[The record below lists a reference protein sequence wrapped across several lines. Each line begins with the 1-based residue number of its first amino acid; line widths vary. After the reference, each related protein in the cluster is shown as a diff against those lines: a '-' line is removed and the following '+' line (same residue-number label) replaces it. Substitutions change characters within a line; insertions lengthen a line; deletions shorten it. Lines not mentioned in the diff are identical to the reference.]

1 MCGIAGAITKSL
13 IDIKIVESI
22 IRSQY
27 LRGPDNSNIQNFDL
41 GGFNCILGHNR
52 LSIIDTTQASN
63 QPFWDEMKENVLIF
77 NGEIYN
83 FIELRLEL
91 SSLGYKFHTNG
102 DTEVLLAALKVWGDL
117 ALNKL
122 NGMFAF
128 CYINIK
134 DQTALIARD
143 RFGKKPLYYFSS
155 QTQFLFAST
164 PTELARCL
172 SSTPNFDYL
181 QNGLDYWIY
190 ESDSKNTQYSNI
202 YSLLGGQYIKVE
214 LNFSKININI
224 IPYYSLENS
233 IKESPLYL
241 EKDFNRAKNGIK
253 DLFVDSVKLRLQSD
267 VPVAI
272 SLSGGLDSASIAAVA
287 KSFSPNIQGVTLGNP
302 KFLKSEGPVVERLSK
317 YLDIKINYVNPENKW
332 EIIDAFEK
340 CMEAQDSPLLGLSY
354 LAEFLVYKKAHDLGF
369 KVMLGGQGGDE
380 VFMGYRKYHYFAFR
394 DDVSNFRLINAFS
407 RFISLGMIA
416 KRDFNSIR
424 LLLPSM
430 LRYLDRNGL
439 NSILK
444 FPSSFQENIGFD
456 IDGREF
462 WMRQVIDVKRISIPI
477 QLKSEDRNSMAN
489 SIETRAPFLDYR
501 LVESGISL
509 PLDFKLKNGFGKWI
523 VREMMKNS
531 LPEEIRTSKMK
542 RGFDVSADWISMGL
556 GDYIRERLNE
566 KRYLFKD
573 FFIPGKDV
581 NEFTDSYLLKK
592 KGAFQEATTLIWL
605 SKFL

>member
-1 MCGIAGAITKSL
+1 
-13 IDIKIVESI
+13 
-22 IRSQY
+22 
-27 LRGPDNSNIQNFDL
+27 
-41 GGFNCILGHNR
+41 
-52 LSIIDTTQASN
+52 
-63 QPFWDEMKENVLIF
+63 
-77 NGEIYN
+77 
-83 FIELRLEL
+83 
-91 SSLGYKFHTNG
+91 
-102 DTEVLLAALKVWGDL
+102 
-117 ALNKL
+117 
-122 NGMFAF
+122 
-128 CYINIK
+128 
-134 DQTALIARD
+134 
-143 RFGKKPLYYFSS
+143 
-155 QTQFLFAST
+155 
-164 PTELARCL
+164 
-172 SSTPNFDYL
+172 
-181 QNGLDYWIY
+181 
-190 ESDSKNTQYSNI
+190 
-202 YSLLGGQYIKVE
+202 
-214 LNFSKININI
+214 
-224 IPYYSLENS
+224 
-233 IKESPLYL
+233 
-241 EKDFNRAKNGIK
+241 
-253 DLFVDSVKLRLQSD
+253 
-267 VPVAI
+267 
-272 SLSGGLDSASIAAVA
+272 
-287 KSFSPNIQGVTLGNP
+287 
-302 KFLKSEGPVVERLSK
+302 
-317 YLDIKINYVNPENKW
+317 
-332 EIIDAFEK
+332 
-340 CMEAQDSPLLGLSY
+340 
-354 LAEFLVYKKAHDLGF
+354 
-369 KVMLGGQGGDE
+369 
-380 VFMGYRKYHYFAFR
+380 
-394 DDVSNFRLINAFS
+394 
-407 RFISLGMIA
+407 MIA